1 MTKTWPSAIVVWLLA
16 AASSPRALAQTT
28 GAQWQ
33 VDPSGYLLGSLD
45 NSTDFPFGI
54 PNRDRH
60 EPLAAA
66 NLGVGLDV
74 SRQTKENWFKSSLFG
89 LVRSP
94 FSDFDRTLF
103 GAGWVEASRGF
114 GGNGRVTFSDEG
126 KGQTRP
132 NADVSEYWYNVATL
146 RAEWRRAG
154 EKGFEV
160 EVDDRRRGLP
170 DLPFLGFS
178 QDSLGG
184 GVFFAG
190 GSRGRARLGAR
201 LQRYSAPT
209 AEGGRAVAE
218 AEWATFTRTGI
229 ATLRLAWFQPFGD
242 RRRSASLGAET
253 DGGYEFGDVGRS
265 EFFEMLTF
273 RSAHT
278 PMLEGSF
285 LFDPFESE
293 SDQWDFGRRKLVLA
307 GFASRRFGAR
317 TTASFFLRFQHK
329 NGPNLLLPENADGAG
344 SFVDDRIEAR
354 TAIGYR
360 LRPRATLLFQGWYV
374 ESWSLRQ
381 PLKFRRFMVSAG
393 IQIHF

>member
-1 MTKTWPSAIVVWLLA
+1 MTKTWPSALVAGLLA
-16 AASSPRALAQTT
+16 GAFSARAQAQTAS
-28 GAQWQ
+28 GQWQ
-33 VDPSGYLLGSLD
+33 VDPSAYVLGSLD
-45 NSTDFPFGI
+45 NSTDLPFGS
-54 PNRDRH
+54 PSRDRG

-66 NLGVGLDV
+66 NLGLGLDV
-74 SRQTKENWFKSSLFG
+74 SRQTKEKWLKGSLFG

-103 GAGWVEASRGF
+103 GAGWVEASGRF
-114 GGNGRVTFSDEG
+114 GGSGRLTFSDEG

-154 EKGFEV
+154 ENGFEL

-170 DLPFLGFS
+170 DLPFLGFT

-190 GSRGRARLGAR
+190 GTRGRARLGAR
-201 LQRYSAPT
+201 IQRYSAQT

-218 AEWATFTRTGI
+218 GEWAAFTRTGI
-229 ATLRLAWFQPFGD
+229 ATLRLAWFQPFAD
-242 RRRSASLGAET
+242 SRRPVGEGEET
-253 DGGYEFGDVGRS
+253 DGGYEFGDVERS
-265 EFFEMLTF
+265 EFFEVLTF

-307 GFASRRFGAR
+307 AFASRRFGAR
-317 TTASFFLRFQHK
+317 ATASAFLRFQHK
-329 NGPNLLLPENADGAG
+329 NGPDLLLPADAAGAG

-354 TAIGYR
+354 AAIGYKV
-360 LRPRATLLFQGWYV
+360 RPRATLLFQGWYV
-374 ESWSLRQ
+374 QSWSERQ
-381 PLKFRRFMVSAG
+381 PLEFRRFMVSAG